1 MTHAAKN
8 NLVFHL
14 WWHPHN
20 FGVNLEKNMSLLLK
34 IIQHYDMLKN
44 KYDMT
49 SLNMGEISNKISLHS
64 IKNNN
69 LDS

>member
-20 FGVNLEKNMSLLLK
+20 FGINLEKNMSFLLK
-34 IIQHYDMLKN
+34 IIRHYKKLENEYGMI
-44 KYDMT
+44 
-49 SLNMGEISNKISLHS
+49 SLNMGEISSTIASGKV
-64 IKNNN
+64 
-69 LDS
+69 